1 MKKVLLLTVSLF
13 LPATVDAANNVDR
26 IDTEHYTELRYNW
39 PDKGISFQLS
49 NQNMQK
55 FRGLRRFSAE
65 LAKLHVRNQL
75 VLKAAEL
82 QQQGLR
88 IRISPANLPLE
99 LQINGK
105 DEKSID
111 AALLALEQTKQQAYG
126 NYLQQGYFY
135 LLALP
140 NRQQVVIPDHV
151 RFLQLSLDEL
161 KPVAKAFTDSYGH
174 NNIRQ
179 IANKLAI
186 WIQRIP
192 YQDLSDR
199 QESAGA
205 GYSPPLQLLYDHR
218 GDCDS
223 KAILFAGV
231 MKNIFPK
238 SQFRIIYFRDH
249 AVIAAQIPAVK
260 NEKSLEIDG
269 IKYLLIDATGPLEL
283 PIGKLTEQYQQ
294 AIDNRQ
300 FTHRL
305 L

>member
-1 MKKVLLLTVSLF
+1 MLLTVSL
-13 LPATVDAANNVDR
+13 LLHHTVDAATSVDR
-26 IDTEHYTELRYNW
+26 IETEKYTELRYSW
-39 PDKGISFQLS
+39 PDKGIAFQLS
-49 NQNMQK
+49 NQNLQK
-55 FRGLRRFSAE
+55 FRGLRRYSPE

-75 VLKAAEL
+75 VLKSAEL

-88 IRISPANLPLE
+88 IRLSPANLPLDI
-99 LQINGK
+99 QIKGK
-105 DEKSID
+105 DQNAVDQAIKV
-111 AALLALEQTKQQAYG
+111 LEQTKQQSYS
-126 NYLQQGYFY
+126 NYLANGYFY
-135 LLALP
+135 LLQLP
-140 NRQQVVIPDHV
+140 NRQAVVIPDHAK
-151 RFLQLSLDEL
+151 FLQLSLDEL
-161 KPVAKAFTDSYGH
+161 TPVAKAFTDQYGR

-179 IANKLAI
+179 IANKLAL

-205 GYSPPLQLLYDHR
+205 GFSPPLQLLYDHR

-223 KAILFAGV
+223 KAVLFAGV
-231 MKNIFPK
+231 MKIIFPN
-238 SQFRIIYFRDH
+238 SQFRIVYFRDH

-260 NEKSLEIDG
+260 NEKAIEIDG
-269 IKYLLIDATGPLEL
+269 VKYLLIDVTGPLEL
-283 PIGKLTEQYQQ
+283 PIGQLTDQYQQ

>member
-1 MKKVLLLTVSLF
+1 MNKALLLVVSLF
-13 LPATVDAANNVDR
+13 LHPHVDAATNVDR
-26 IDTEHYTELRYNW
+26 IETEQYTELRYSW
-39 PDKGISFQLS
+39 PDKGITFQLS
-49 NQNMQK
+49 NQNLQK
-55 FRGLRRFSAE
+55 FRGLRRFSPD

-88 IRISPANLPLE
+88 IRLSPANLPLE
-99 LQINGK
+99 FQIKGK
-105 DEKSID
+105 DEN
-111 AALLALEQTKQQAYG
+111 AVQGAMQLLEQTKQKAYN
-126 NYLQQGYFY
+126 NYLQEGYFY
-135 LLALP
+135 LLKLP
-140 NRQQVVIPDHV
+140 NRPPVVIPDHV
-151 RFLQLSLDEL
+151 KFLQLSLDEL
-161 KPVAKAFTDSYGH
+161 KPVAKAFTDRYGR

-179 IANKLAI
+179 IANKLAL
-186 WIQRIP
+186 WVQRIP

-199 QESAGA
+199 QESAGS

-223 KAILFAGV
+223 KAVLFAGV
-231 MKNIFPK
+231 MKNIFPN

-260 NEKSLEIDG
+260 DEQSLEIDG
-269 IKYLLIDATGPLEL
+269 IKFLLIDATGPLEL

>member
-1 MKKVLLLTVSLF
+1 MKKVVLLTVSL
-13 LPATVDAANNVDR
+13 LLHLAVDAATPVDR
-26 IDTEHYTELRYNW
+26 IETANYTELRYTW
-39 PDKGISFQLS
+39 PDKGIAFQLS
-49 NQNMQK
+49 NQNLQK
-55 FRGLRRFSAE
+55 FRGLRRYSPE

-75 VLKAAEL
+75 VLKSAEL

-88 IRISPANLPLE
+88 IRLSPANLPLDI
-99 LQINGK
+99 QIKGK
-105 DEKSID
+105 DQNTVDKAIQV
-111 AALLALEQTKQQAYG
+111 LEQTKQQSYN
-126 NYLQQGYFY
+126 NYLANGYFY
-135 LLALP
+135 LLQLP
-140 NRQQVVIPDHV
+140 NRQAVVIPDHV
-151 RFLQLSLDEL
+151 KFLQLSLEEL
-161 KPVAKAFTDSYGH
+161 TPVAKAFTDQYGR

-179 IANKLAI
+179 IANKLAL

-205 GYSPPLQLLYDHR
+205 GFSPPLQLLYDHR

-223 KAILFAGV
+223 KAVLFAGV
-231 MKNIFPK
+231 MKIIFPN
-238 SQFRIIYFRDH
+238 SQFRIVYFRDH

-260 NEKSLEIDG
+260 NEKAIEIDG
-269 IKYLLIDATGPLEL
+269 VKYLLIDVTGPLEL
-283 PIGKLTEQYQQ
+283 PIGKLTDQYQQ

>member
-1 MKKVLLLTVSLF
+1 LKKVVLLTVSL
-13 LPATVDAANNVDR
+13 LLHLSVDAATPVDR
-26 IDTEHYTELRYNW
+26 IDTESYTELRYSW
-39 PDKGISFQLS
+39 PDKGITFQLS
-49 NQNMQK
+49 NQNLQK
-55 FRGLRRFSAE
+55 FRGLRRYSPE

-75 VLKAAEL
+75 VLKSAEL

-88 IRISPANLPLE
+88 IRLSPANLPLDI
-99 LQINGK
+99 QIKGK
-105 DEKSID
+105 DQNAVDK
-111 AALLALEQTKQQAYG
+111 AMQLLAQTQQQAYD
-126 NYLQQGYFY
+126 NYLANGFFY
-135 LLALP
+135 LLQLP
-140 NRQQVVIPDHV
+140 NRQAVVIPDHV
-151 RFLQLSLDEL
+151 KFLKLSVDEL
-161 KPVAKAFTDSYGH
+161 KPVAKAFTDQYGR

-179 IANKLAI
+179 IANKLAL

-205 GYSPPLQLLYDHR
+205 GYSPPLQLLYDNR

-223 KAILFAGV
+223 KAVLFAGV
-231 MKNIFPK
+231 MKNIFPN

-260 NEKSLEIDG
+260 NEQGIEIDG
-269 IKYLLIDATGPLEL
+269 IKFLLIDATGPLEL
-283 PIGKLTEQYQQ
+283 PIGQLTEQYQQ

>member
-1 MKKVLLLTVSLF
+1 LNKVVLLAVSL
-13 LPATVDAANNVDR
+13 LLHPSVDAATDVGR
-26 IDTEHYTELRYNW
+26 IENEKYTELRYNW
-39 PDKGISFQLS
+39 PDKGITFQLS
-49 NQNMQK
+49 NQNLQK
-55 FRGLRRFSAE
+55 FRGLRRYSAE

-88 IRISPANLPLE
+88 IRLSPANLPLDI
-99 LQINGK
+99 QIKGK
-105 DEKSID
+105 DDD
-111 AALLALEQTKQQAYG
+111 AVESAMALLEQTKQKAYDH
-126 NYLQQGYFY
+126 YLQEGYFY
-135 LLALP
+135 LLKLP
-140 NRQQVVIPDHV
+140 NHQAVVIPDHF
-151 RFLQLSLDEL
+151 RFLQLSIDEL
-161 KPVAKAFTDSYGH
+161 KPVAKAFTDVYGR

-179 IANKLAI
+179 IANKLAL

-223 KAILFAGV
+223 KAVLFAGV
-231 MKNIFPK
+231 MKNIFPN

-260 NEKSLEIDG
+260 NEKALEIDG
-269 IKYLLIDATGPLEL
+269 IKFLLIDATGPLEL
-283 PIGKLTEQYQQ
+283 PIGQLTEQYQQ